1 MIPGQLWT
9 RPMRGNANEDL
20 LRFVLVIAFLLALVA
35 IMTVVA
41 FMVRP

>member
-1 MIPGQLWT
+1 
-9 RPMRGNANEDL
+9 MRGNANEDL